1 MFFAGYRHDVAPV
14 AAAADIAILTSDS
27 DEGTP
32 VSLIEAAAASV
43 PSIATIVGGVETL
56 CPPGAGI
63 LAECGDEDA
72 LAAAVERLSGDPALR
87 ERMGVAATENVRRRY
102 AVERLLRDIE
112 SLYDELV
119 SARRG

>member
-43 PSIATIVGGVETL
+43 PSIATIVGGVQDVVPSE
-56 CPPGAGI
+56 AGI
-63 LAECGDEDA
+63 LAACGDEDA
-72 LAAAVERLSGDPALR
+72 LTAAVERLSGDPALR
-87 ERMGVAATENVRRRY
+87 ERMGVAAAENARRRY
-102 AVERLLRDIE
+102 AVERLLGDIE
-112 SLYDELV
+112 SLYDELLG
-119 SARRG
+119 ARRD